1 MGLDPN
7 GKFFHRPSRHNHVYT
22 RICLPAEKSNHPR
35 LKIMYKA
42 STIPTDIITEP
53 KKLPA
58 FKLAKPTTKHAIIVG
73 MITKIVIMSLS

>member
-1 MGLDPN
+1 MGIDPN
-7 GKFFHRPSRHNHVYT
+7 GNFFRRSSRLNHVYT
-22 RICLPAEKSNHPR
+22 VIYLPAKKCNYPR

-73 MITKIVIMSLS
+73 MITKKYMMSLP

>member
-7 GKFFHRPSRHNHVYT
+7 GKFDHRLSRHNYMYT
-22 RICLPAEKSNHPR
+22 GICLLVKKCNYPR
-35 LKIMYKA
+35 LKIIYKA

-73 MITKIVIMSLS
+73 MITKKYMMSLP